1 MIKKNLKI
9 IILTSIITLL
19 PILMGIILW
28 DKLPDTLPIH
38 WNASGNVDGW
48 SSKPFVVFALPF
60 IMLAI
65 HLFVLIAT
73 TADPKRQNH
82 HGKML
87 HLVYWLVPV
96 MSVVLTAVT
105 YYTGMGKDIPMETI
119 APTITGILFIALGNY
134 MPKCRQNYTIG
145 VKLPWTLN
153 SEENWNKTHRL
164 AGWIWVGGGIL
175 MMLTGFLGILWLT
188 VVPAV
193 IMVAVP
199 FIYSYLLHK
208 KGI

>member
-19 PILMGIILW
+19 PILMGVILW

-164 AGWIWVGGGIL
+164 AGWVFVFGGTVITVLGFFGLTWPLLAVLPIL
-175 MMLTGFLGILWLT
+175 II
-188 VVPAV
+188 VPSV
-193 IMVAVP
+193 
-199 FIYSYLLHK
+199 YSYILYR

>member
-19 PILMGIILW
+19 PILMDVILW

-164 AGWIWVGGGIL
+164 AGWVFVFGGTVITVLGFFGLTWPLLAVLPIL
-175 MMLTGFLGILWLT
+175 II
-188 VVPAV
+188 VPSV
-193 IMVAVP
+193 
-199 FIYSYLLHK
+199 YSYILYR

>member
-164 AGWIWVGGGIL
+164 AGWVFVFGG
-175 MMLTGFLGILWLT
+175 T
-188 VVPAV
+188 VVTVLGFFGLTWPLLAV
-193 IMVAVP
+193 LPILIIVP
-199 FIYSYLLHK
+199 SVYSYILYR

>member
-1 MIKKNLKI
+1 MIKKNLKT
-9 IILTSIITLL
+9 IILTSLITLL
-19 PILMGIILW
+19 PILIGIILW
-28 DKLPDTLPIH
+28 DRLPESLPTH
-38 WNASGNVDGW
+38 WDFSGNIDGW
-48 SSKPFVVFALPF
+48 SSKTFVVFALPF
-60 IMLAI
+60 ILLAM
-65 HLFVLIAT
+65 HLFVIISTL
-73 TADPKRQNH
+73 ADPKRQNH
-82 HGKML
+82 PGKML
-87 HLVYWLVPV
+87 HIVYWLVPV

-164 AGWIWVGGGIL
+164 AGWVFVFGGTVITVLGFFGLTWPLLAVMPIL
-175 MMLTGFLGILWLT
+175 VI
-188 VVPAV
+188 VPSV
-193 IMVAVP
+193 
-199 FIYSYLLHK
+199 YSYILYR